1 MSTTN
6 PKYRPSLPPHL
17 IAHILDLAKKEQ
29 PLSTSS
35 IELISI
41 LAPFQAKIQ
50 NMGLEPA
57 YTTQVRLP
65 KPSIEVSLGMAPCD
79 AIAWKLFN
87 EETHQYKAYY
97 TKEEFWEACYLKSLE
112 YPESLHLLEMNAAKE
127 HMYLNDLMTEEEVI
141 EFELETK

>member
-65 KPSIEVSLGMAPCD
+65 KPSIEVSLGMLPNSSVLYTLD
-79 AIAWKLFN
+79 D
-87 EETHQYKAYY
+87 TAYFS
-97 TKEEFWEACYLKSLE
+97 KEAYWQACYYQSLANFE
-112 YPESLHLLEMNAAKE
+112 GLSLLEMNAAKE

-141 EFELETK
+141 EFEAIETK

>member
-17 IAHILDLAKKEQ
+17 IAHILELAKKEQ

-65 KPSIEVSLGMAPCD
+65 KPSVEVSLGMLP
-79 AIAWKLFN
+79 N
-87 EETHQYKAYY
+87 SSVAYTFGGTMY
-97 TKEEFWEACYLKSLE
+97 HTKEEYWKACYDHSLIDF
-112 YPESLHLLEMNAAKE
+112 ESLHLLEMNAAKE

-141 EFELETK
+141 EFEAIEPK